1 MRKQEYDMLSKTQ
14 FCVLRSSLTRLL
26 RQLSEINII
35 DLSRATGIPVRQID
49 DMEAGIIDLPRMHT
63 QEKVM
68 SYLLERLQHRQ
79 AQQKRKKGKSRE

>member
-14 FCVLRSSLTRLL
+14 FCVLRGSLTRLL

-35 DLSRATGIPVRQID
+35 DLSRVTGIPVRQID

-68 SYLLERLQHRQ
+68 SYLLERLQRRRTRQ
-79 AQQKRKKGKSRE
+79 EEETNKRQE